1 MPGPAFNL
9 QAVQIL
15 NTVYSASS
23 GGSST
28 GVDISPA
35 IGPITMLI
43 SDRTGGTAAAT
54 ITVEHS
60 AVLGSGYTTVPA
72 SAITTVPNG
81 VATPFD
87 NLGTT
92 VYAEVRQI
100 NRQQLQQFLRIT
112 IAGTTITHNVAASI
126 AYAVENTGEIV

>member
-1 MPGPAFNL
+1 MPGPAFGI
-9 QAVQIL
+9 QMVQVL
-15 NTVYSASS
+15 NTVYSSSS

-28 GVDISPA
+28 GIDISPS
-35 IGPITMLI
+35 IGDIFMII

-72 SAITTVPNG
+72 AAIFLVPTG
-81 VATPFD
+81 VAAAFD

-92 VYAEVRQI
+92 VYAEVRGI
-100 NRQQLQQFLRIT
+100 NRQQLQQFLRVT
-112 IAGTTITHNVAASI
+112 FAGTTITHNVAI
-126 AYAVENTGEIV
+126 VVAYSVENTGEIV